1 MSYIYNN
8 IQPENMNYSDV
19 VLWHLYA
26 TCRIYKMHI
35 VSAGAQ
41 LEDKSYKLIVR
52 CDNNTGKGKKPY
64 SYFQYY
70 LHPSAFEVVEKA
82 LLEDYGIV
90 VNRL

>member
-1 MSYIYNN
+1 MTYIYNN
-8 IQPENMNYSDV
+8 IQANNMAFSEV
-19 VLWHLYA
+19 VLWHLYS
-26 TCRIYKMHI
+26 TIRIYKMHI
-35 VSAGAQ
+35 TSAGAE

>member
-1 MSYIYNN
+1 MTIVYNN

-19 VLWHLYA
+19 VLWHLYS
-26 TCRIYKMHI
+26 TCRVYKVHI
-35 VSAGAQ
+35 VSAGAK

-52 CDNNTGKGKKPY
+52 CDNNKNKG

>member
-1 MSYIYNN
+1 MTYVYNN

-19 VLWHLYA
+19 VLWHLYS
-26 TCRIYKMHI
+26 TMRIYKMHI

-52 CDNNTGKGKKPY
+52 CDNNTGKGKKPFAY
-64 SYFQYY
+64 YQYY
-70 LHPSAFEVVEKA
+70 LHPSALAVVEQA
-82 LLEDYGIV
+82 LKEDYGIV

>member
-8 IQPENMNYSDV
+8 LKPENLAFSEV
-19 VLWHLYA
+19 VLFHLYS

-35 VSAGAQ
+35 VSAGAELQ
-41 LEDKSYKLIVR
+41 DKSYKLIVR
-52 CDNNTGKGKKPY
+52 CDSNTGKGKKPY

-70 LHPSAFEVVEKA
+70 LHPSAFEVVEQA
-82 LLEDYGIV
+82 LLEDYNIK

>member
-1 MSYIYNN
+1 MSYIYNS
-8 IQPENMNYSDV
+8 IRPENMNYSDV
-19 VLWHLYA
+19 VLWHLYS

-35 VSAGAQ
+35 VSAGAK

-52 CDNNTGKGKKPY
+52 CDNDKNKG
-64 SYFQYY
+64 SYYQYY

-82 LLEDYGIV
+82 LAEDHNIK

>member
-52 CDNNTGKGKKPY
+52 CDNNTGKSKKPY

-70 LHPSAFEVVEKA
+70 LHPSAYLDITTAIAVIITYSPF
-82 LLEDYGIV
+82 
-90 VNRL
+90 